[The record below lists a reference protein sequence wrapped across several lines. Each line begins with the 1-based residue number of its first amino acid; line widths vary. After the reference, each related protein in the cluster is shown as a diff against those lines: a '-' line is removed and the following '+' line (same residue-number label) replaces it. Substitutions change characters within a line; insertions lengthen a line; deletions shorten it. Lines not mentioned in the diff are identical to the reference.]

1 MILSVTVCFHGLWA
15 ALVGQRWWYN
25 VAQTSRVRF
34 LYSDWLYFNIN
45 NISGHHCVSTSY
57 RSPSPDMMT
66 MASHCDR
73 SASLTSS
80 RAWFWCSVQQTH
92 KQVEWVCVK
101 GRCVFPFWIN
111 LSERICAVSFLR
123 PHWGQRSWSVLFHC
137 HVSTG
142 KCLQPDTLTNLKVS
156 FPSCSKSRP
165 CSSNICCGSSSIL
178 PQKQTTFSCSWL
190 RARFLTF
197 LFCWQTS
204 NHCSLCSCSLK
215 THN

>member
-15 ALVGQRWWYN
+15 ALCKRRWWYN

-101 GRCVFPFWIN
+101 GRCVFPFWIK

-142 KCLQPDTLTNLKVS
+142 KWHADKFKSVVYILFQIQALLLKYMLRFKFHPASKTNDIFL
-156 FPSCSKSRP
+156 
-165 CSSNICCGSSSIL
+165 
-178 PQKQTTFSCSWL
+178 
-190 RARFLTF
+190 FLT
-197 LFCWQTS
+197 
-204 NHCSLCSCSLK
+204 
-215 THN
+215 